1 MISIPPVE
9 WLVVNLCH
17 IVIVLVLVQVVMTWL
32 LAFNVLNGHSR
43 GVQAI
48 FQSLNRLLM
57 PLTRPLQRYMPRLG
71 GVDITPMVLLLI
83 VGFVRE
89 LAVWLF

>member
-1 MISIPPVE
+1 MMSIPPVE
-9 WLVVNLCH
+9 WLVVNLCN
-17 IVIVLVLVQVVMTWL
+17 ILILLVLLQVVMTWL

-43 GVQAI
+43 G

>member
-9 WLVVNLCH
+9 WLVVTLCN

-57 PLTRPLQRYMPRLG
+57 PLNRPLQRYMPRLG